1 MQWESKSKQP
11 VYRDQK
17 QAISGEKTKQIVHA
31 TDLNPRK
38 QAFPVGHLW
47 PLRPFCLI
55 SFLHLQTQPKKKKSL
70 CDEIYF
76 LLFAFDNQDLSPKA
90 GS

>member
-1 MQWESKSKQP
+1 MKLIRVIIKDWCAMGGSKSKQP

-38 QAFPVGHLW
+38 QAFPVGCGH
-47 PLRPFCLI
+47 
-55 SFLHLQTQPKKKKSL
+55 
-70 CDEIYF
+70 
-76 LLFAFDNQDLSPKA
+76 
-90 GS
+90 